1 MRIAYITAGAAGMYC
16 GSCLHDNT
24 LAAALMA
31 KGHEVALI
39 PTYTPTRTDEKD
51 VSLDRVF
58 YGALNVFL
66 EQKSSVFRHLPEPLR
81 WLLDRPRLLNWISG
95 RGVSIDAS
103 ELGDMTL
110 SVARGEAGNQR
121 REVEELV
128 SWLRDDFK
136 PDIVHITNSM
146 FLGLAEPL
154 KREVGVP
161 VLCSLQGEDIF
172 LDQLSEPFKSQV
184 HEQLQAHARA
194 VDGLVAPCDY
204 YAGFMAEYLDVDVGR
219 IHVVRLGIKLEGHRG
234 APPPLS
240 AAATRK
246 APAAPNEDPAE
257 ANHRPSGAPFAVGYL
272 ARICPEKG
280 LHDLVEAFAM
290 LADRVGKQNL
300 RLRVAGYLGKHDEP
314 YFQGIEKR
322 VGELDLTEAFDYVG
336 EVSRAEKI
344 DFLQAIDVLSVPTTY
359 RDPKGLF
366 VLEALAN
373 GIPVVQPAHG
383 SFPEMIAATG
393 GGLLFEP
400 GSVES
405 LSAKLEQLMREPQT
419 RYELGSRGA
428 AAVQA
433 HFSDA
438 DMAEATLGV
447 YRQWVQEPRDDA
459 RVAAV
464 AAEGEAG

>member
-1 MRIAYITAGAAGMYC
+1 
-16 GSCLHDNT
+16 
-24 LAAALMA
+24 
-31 KGHEVALI
+31 
-39 PTYTPTRTDEKD
+39 
-51 VSLDRVF
+51 
-58 YGALNVFL
+58 
-66 EQKSSVFRHLPEPLR
+66 
-81 WLLDRPRLLNWISG
+81 LLDRPRLLNWISG

-110 SVARGEAGNQR
+110 SVAKGEAGNQR

-128 SWLRDDFK
+128 GWLRDDFK

-172 LDQLSEPFKSQV
+172 LDQLSEPFKRQV
-184 HEQLQAHARA
+184 HEQLRAHARA
-194 VDGLVAPCDY
+194 VDGLVATCDY
-204 YAGFMAEYLDVDVGR
+204 YAGFMAEYLDVDVER
-219 IHVVRLGIKLEGHRG
+219 IHVVPLGIKLEGHRG
-234 APPPLS
+234 APPPLR
-240 AAATRK
+240 AAAARK
-246 APAAPNEDPAE
+246 APAAPNEDPTG
-257 ANHRPSGAPFAVGYL
+257 ANDRPSGDPFAVGYL

-280 LHDLVEAFAM
+280 LHELVEAFAM
-290 LADRVGKQNL
+290 LANRVGKENL
-300 RLRVAGYLGKHDEP
+300 RLRVAGYLGKHDET

-322 VGELDLTEAFDYVG
+322 VAELDLTGIFDYVG

-344 DFLQAIDVLSVPTTY
+344 DFLQAVDVLSVPTTY

-400 GSVES
+400 GSTES
-405 LSAKLEQLMREPQT
+405 LADKLEQLLREPRT
-419 RYELGSRGA
+419 RHELGSHGA
-428 AAVQA
+428 NAIQA

-447 YRQWVQEPRDDA
+447 YRQWVQKPRDDA
-459 RVAAV
+459 RVPVV
-464 AAEGEAG
+464 AAAGEAG

>member
-39 PTYTPTRTDEKD
+39 PTYTPTRTDEED
-51 VSLDRVF
+51 VSIDRVF

-66 EQKSSVFRHLPEPLR
+66 EQKSAVFRHLPEPFH
-81 WLLDRPRLLNWISG
+81 WLLDRPKLLGWISG
-95 RGVSIDAS
+95 LGVSIDAS

-110 SVARGEAGNQR
+110 SVAKGEAGNQR
-121 REVEELV
+121 REVDELV
-128 SWLRDDFK
+128 AWLRDDFK

-172 LDQLSEPFKSQV
+172 LDQLSEPFKTQV
-184 HEQLQAHARA
+184 HEELQSHVRA
-194 VDGLVAPCDY
+194 VDGLVAPCKY

-219 IHVVRLGIKLEGHRG
+219 IHVVPLGIKLEGHRG
-234 APPPLS
+234 APP
-240 AAATRK
+240 
-246 APAAPNEDPAE
+246 APGVA
-257 ANHRPSGAPFAVGYL
+257 GAPFTVGYL

-280 LHDLVEAFAM
+280 LHELVEAFAA
-290 LADRVGKQNL
+290 LAERVGKENL

-322 VGELDLTEAFDYVG
+322 VAELRLTEVFDHVG

-344 DFLQAIDVLSVPTTY
+344 DFLQAVDVLSVPTTY

-383 SFPEMIAATG
+383 AFPEMIAATG

-400 GSVES
+400 GSTEG
-405 LSAKLEQLMREPQT
+405 LADKLEQLMREPQT
-419 RYELGSRGA
+419 RHELGSRGA
-428 AAVQA
+428 DAVQA

-438 DMAEATLGV
+438 DMAQATLGV
-447 YRQWVQEPRDDA
+447 YRRWVQEPRHDA
-459 RVAAV
+459 GVPVAA
-464 AAEGEAG
+464 AESETG

>member
-31 KGHEVALI
+31 KGHEVALM
-39 PTYTPTRTDEKD
+39 PTYTPARTDEED
-51 VSLDRVF
+51 VSIDRVF

-66 EQKSSVFRHLPEPLR
+66 EQKSAVFRHIPEPLH
-81 WLLDRPRLLNWISG
+81 WLLDRPQLLKWISG

-110 SVARGEAGNQR
+110 SVAKGEAGNQR

-128 SWLRDDFK
+128 GWLRDDFK

-184 HEQLQAHARA
+184 REQLQAHVRA
-194 VDGLVAPCDY
+194 VDGLVATCDY

-219 IHVVRLGIKLEGHRG
+219 IHVVPLGIKLEGHRG
-234 APPPLS
+234 APPTPS

-246 APAAPNEDPAE
+246 ATATSNEGLGKAD
-257 ANHRPSGAPFAVGYL
+257 NRPSDAPFAVGYL

-280 LHDLVEAFAM
+280 LHELVEA
-290 LADRVGKQNL
+290 LATLAERVGKENL
-300 RLRVAGYLGKHDEP
+300 RLRVAGYLGKHDEA

-322 VGELDLTEAFDYVG
+322 VAELDLTEVFDYVG

-344 DFLQAIDVLSVPTTY
+344 DFLQGIDVLSVPTTY

-400 GSVES
+400 GSIDS
-405 LSAKLEQLMREPQT
+405 LTDKLEQLMREPRT
-419 RYELGSRGA
+419 RHQLGSRGA
-428 AAVQA
+428 AAVHA

-447 YRQWVQEPRDDA
+447 YRQWVQEPGDDA
-459 RVAAV
+459 EVSAV

>member
-39 PTYTPTRTDEKD
+39 PTYTPVRTDEED
-51 VSLDRVF
+51 VSVDRVF

-66 EQKSSVFRHLPEPLR
+66 EQKSAVFRHIPEPFH
-81 WLLDRPRLLNWISG
+81 WLLDRPKLLEWISG

-103 ELGDMTL
+103 KLGDMTL
-110 SVARGEAGNQR
+110 SVAKGEAGNQR

-128 SWLRDDFK
+128 GWLRDDFK

-172 LDQLSEPFKSQV
+172 LDQLPEPFKSQV

-194 VDGLVAPCDY
+194 VDGLVATCDY
-204 YAGFMAEYLDVDVGR
+204 YAGFMADYLDVDVGR
-219 IHVVRLGIKLEGHRG
+219 IHVVPLGIKLEGHRG
-234 APPPLS
+234 APP
-240 AAATRK
+240 T
-246 APAAPNEDPAE
+246 
-257 ANHRPSGAPFAVGYL
+257 PSDGAPFTVGYL

-280 LHDLVEAFAM
+280 LHELVEAFAV
-290 LADRVGKQNL
+290 LAGRAGKENL
-300 RLRVAGYLGKHDEP
+300 RLRVAGYLGKHDED

-322 VGELDLTEAFDYVG
+322 VTGLDLTEVFDYVG

-400 GSVES
+400 GSIES
-405 LSAKLEQLMREPQT
+405 LTDKLERLMREPHT
-419 RYELGSRGA
+419 RHELGSRGA
-428 AAVQA
+428 DAVHA
-433 HFSDA
+433 HFSAA
-438 DMAEATLGV
+438 DMAAVTLGV

-459 RVAAV
+459 GVPAV
-464 AAEGEAG
+464 AAEGEAV